1 MKLKIMRIRAK
12 ISLMAFEKNKSVN
25 ELFLD
30 SIAETYD
37 LFLKKGYYKQDNI
50 EKLLIKEGIYYS
62 LLYDNFNSIFQKIVI
77 MNKTRKE
84 LQEYIE
90 SLDENDPK
98 FLENIETKY
107 KELNFRVRMG
117 LKLTSD
123 VVD

>member
-1 MKLKIMRIRAK
+1 MRIRAK